1 MSVLVDLGSIGGKK
15 QMYFKRQNEAVEIAK
30 VWNQARTEI
39 LAVPLIE

>member
-15 QMYFKRQNEAVEIAK
+15 QMYFKRENEAVEIAK
-30 VWNQARTEI
+30 VRNQARTEI